1 MEERVKDKTEMK
13 SDKVKKVINLIF
25 TYAMYVFLIV
35 YCISLIIPLIWMVFT
50 ACKSFYEFYDNMF
63 LWPEKWVFTN
73 FKTALEKI
81 NSMTTIVSGK
91 RIHYNVGS
99 MAMVSIIYST
109 ISPLPSL
116 FFSTAMA
123 YVMSKYQFKGNAFIY
138 GLGLFVMITPLYG
151 SSVSNMV
158 LKRQWGIYDNM
169 LAQILI
175 SPYIPFCG
183 LNFMILYAAFKGLS
197 WSYAEA
203 AFIDGAGHWS
213 VFLRIMLPMML
224 PTCAVL
230 YVLSFLSHWN
240 NYSTFLVWLPSYP
253 NLAYG
258 MYKFQNDFLLY
269 GGTINEIMAG
279 LALIM
284 IPSAT
289 LFLSSQKLITSKFTV
304 GGLKG

>member
-1 MEERVKDKTEMK
+1 MEKDVKVESGIPHEKSRKIWDK
-13 SDKVKKVINLIF
+13 IF
-25 TYAMYVFLIV
+25 TYSMYVLLIV
-35 YCISLIIPLIWMVFT
+35 YCVSLIIPLIWMIFT
-50 ACKSFYEFYDNMF
+50 ACKSYVEFYDNMF
-63 LWPEKWVFTN
+63 LWPEEWVLTN

-81 NSMTTIVSGK
+81 NSMTTVVGNK

-99 MAMVSIIYST
+99 MAMVSVVYST
-109 ISPLPSL
+109 LSPLPSL

-123 YVMSKYQFKGNAFIY
+123 YAMSKYQFKGNAFIY

-169 LAQILI
+169 FAQILV
-175 SPYIPFCG
+175 SPYIPFSG

-203 AFIDGAGHWS
+203 AFIDGAGHSTVMWK
-213 VFLRIMLPMML
+213 IMFPMIM
-224 PTCAVL
+224 PTFSTL
-230 YVLSFLSHWN
+230 FILGFIGHWN
-240 NYSTFLVWLPSYP
+240 DYMIPITFLPSYP

-258 MYKFQNDFLLY
+258 MYNFQLEAARLGAAMPEILAGFVIVSIPTCVMYFTLQKF
-269 GGTINEIMAG
+269 G
-279 LALIM
+279 LKNVRM
-284 IPSAT
+284 
-289 LFLSSQKLITSKFTV
+289 